1 MKVAVAEVE
10 VEVEVLLEL
19 VDVLVMLLEIEAE
32 VEVVESIVVLFVEV
46 AVLAVADVV
55 EVTSVVD
62 PVDGG
67 EAEVDELVLVDETN
81 DEVMLLEV
89 IELEGSLEPDVV
101 WPSTTVT
108 LLLAAVDVTVANVV
122 ALVMRAAGWV
132 AAIFKAA
139 DLTGGLRVYKVR
151 RLDAPHI
158 SVLFPEQT
166 LLHWVSEVALTA
178 AVLSVE
184 PHQHSRPYSRPTYA

>member
-19 VDVLVMLLEIEAE
+19 VDVLVMVLEIEAE

-89 IELEGSLEPDVV
+89 IELEGSLEPDVGCQSRSFRMRPV
-101 WPSTTVT
+101 
-108 LLLAAVDVTVANVV
+108 LAASVSASAYSARPMRDLHSGCA
-122 ALVMRAAGWV
+122 ACLV
-132 AAIFKAA
+132 
-139 DLTGGLRVYKVR
+139 LRLEPSAQTR
-151 RLDAPHI
+151 RKSPLI
-158 SVLFPEQT
+158 VF
-166 LLHWVSEVALTA
+166 
-178 AVLSVE
+178 
-184 PHQHSRPYSRPTYA
+184 